1 MHQKLKVKIQRL
13 QPKTRKLFRTKISN
27 NSLAYGNTKLC
38 RHQKKH
44 THRDKKKK
52 KQLSCSSN
60 YSAFGRQ
67 KNIITSYEISSQNL
81 IGWHNYMNSIHLS
94 RIGNIFFDFY
104 GSQAQKSLKSNS
116 TKTHPKAPFHSYY
129 IHFSLKVSEVGIYIR
144 CSIQPISVYSG
155 FVLNLHP
162 IIYSLLK

>member
-1 MHQKLKVKIQRL
+1 
-13 QPKTRKLFRTKISN
+13 
-27 NSLAYGNTKLC
+27 
-38 RHQKKH
+38 
-44 THRDKKKK
+44 
-52 KQLSCSSN
+52 
-60 YSAFGRQ
+60 
-67 KNIITSYEISSQNL
+67 
-81 IGWHNYMNSIHLS
+81 MNSIHLS

-144 CSIQPISVYSG
+144 CSIQPIPVYSG

-162 IIYSLLK
+162 IVYSLLKWCTQEPSKNLEKDISNTVWHKILLNIIYQDLSLLSRGGYILKWPESTLLSITFYLFSLNTNIE

>member
-1 MHQKLKVKIQRL
+1 MSSPKKTHTQR
-13 QPKTRKLFRTKISN
+13 Q
-27 NSLAYGNTKLC
+27 
-38 RHQKKH
+38 
-44 THRDKKKK
+44 KKKK
-52 KQLSCSSN
+52 IALMLFQLLCIW
-60 YSAFGRQ
+60 
-67 KNIITSYEISSQNL
+67 KIENIITSYEISSQNL